1 MALFSDVDWVIIA
14 IVAAFLFLGPQ
25 GGPFVRQ
32 LGRWYGRMLQLK
44 AELMSEVT
52 SATAIADVAPR
63 STGSVGAT
71 LFGLDEPTETAPG
84 PVSLPGHPGMITH
97 VQPVT
102 FWSVETQTLGAGLGA
117 GAWWATT
124 SNTPGEVVRLR

>member
-1 MALFSDVDWVIIA
+1 VALFSDVDWVIIA

-25 GGPFVRQ
+25 GRPFVRQ

-44 AELMSEVT
+44 AELMSEV
-52 SATAIADVAPR
+52 SSVAGVPDGAPR
-63 STGSVGAT
+63 PTSSFRAA
-71 LFGLDEPTETAPG
+71 LFGIDEPVETAPG
-84 PVSLPGHPGMITH
+84 PLPLPSHPGMITQ

-102 FWSVETQTLGAGLGA
+102 FWAVETQTLGAGLGA

-124 SNTPGEVVRLR
+124 SDTPGEVVRLR